1 VTRIGGQGLTKVDIE
16 DRDKL
21 IQKLRDDFK
30 KIKESI
36 DEYEKTVESADGWIV
51 EMKEKFQKYYEHRT
65 NAWQEEKDDSKTSKV
80 YEKFSDEW
88 DLVVR
93 DGLTVPKELEDI
105 LEGIK
110 KREEDVSKILEG
122 LPTKPD
128 RRTKKKLSSLFSR
141 KFG

>member
-1 VTRIGGQGLTKVDIE
+1 MTRIGGQGLTKADIE

-51 EMKEKFQKYYEHRT
+51 EMKEKFQEYYEHRT

-105 LEGIK
+105 K
-110 KREEDVSKILEG
+110 VREDDMSKILEG
-122 LPTKPD
+122 LPAKPD
-128 RRTKKKLSSLFSR
+128 RRTKKKLPSLFSR
-141 KFG
+141 KLG